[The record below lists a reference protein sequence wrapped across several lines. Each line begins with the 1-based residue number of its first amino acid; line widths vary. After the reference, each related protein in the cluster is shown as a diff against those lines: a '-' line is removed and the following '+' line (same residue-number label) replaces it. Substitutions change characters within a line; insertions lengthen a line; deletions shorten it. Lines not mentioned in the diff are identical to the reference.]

1 VLVPVLAALA
11 GAAVYG
17 ITGVLQQRAAHRVQG
32 SPTDQGRFAKGL
44 IRQPVWLFSTIGS
57 VAGFGLQG
65 LALGTGPIV
74 LVQPVLVTG
83 LLFAGV
89 TGFAVRRRHV
99 DWPFFGALLLTAA
112 GLAVFLVLAR
122 PSKGS
127 GSPGLGRVLPLG
139 IGLAVLL
146 VACVLWSVFRAR
158 GISRS
163 LTMALAAGIDYG
175 VTAAVAKLTIAA
187 FSAGFVAGI
196 THWST
201 WALVVLGPLGFVL
214 NQNAFR
220 EGELASPAVAV
231 ITVTDPLVGIAVGML
246 WLHEVVASSAGA
258 ITGEVLALAAM
269 AGGVWLV
276 AHRTPQVADGDGDGG
291 RPGHADQGGKGTGD
305 GDAGEAAGER
315 HGRTASAA
323 RP

>member
-1 VLVPVLAALA
+1 VVHVLVPVLAALA

-17 ITGVLQQRAAHRVQG
+17 ITGVLQQRAAHRVKG
-32 SPTDQGRFAKGL
+32 SPTDQSRFAKGL
-44 IRQPVWLFSTIGS
+44 VRQPMWLFSTIGS

-74 LVQPVLVTG
+74 LVQPLLVTG

-89 TGFAVRRRHV
+89 TGFVVRRRRV

-112 GLAVFLVLAR
+112 GLATFLVVAR
-122 PSKGS
+122 PSKGH
-127 GSPGLGRVLPLG
+127 GSPGLGQILPLG

-146 VACVLWSVFRAR
+146 VGCVLWSLRAT

-187 FSAGFVAGI
+187 FSHGFVAGI

-246 WLHEVVASSAGA
+246 WLDEVVASGPGA
-258 ITGEVLALAAM
+258 IAGEVLALVAM

-276 AHRTPQVADGDGDGG
+276 AHRTPQVADGDGGRRDDAGGDGG
-291 RPGHADQGGKGTGD
+291 GEDSPAGD
-305 GDAGEAAGER
+305 
-315 HGRTASAA
+315 GRTATAA

>member
-1 VLVPVLAALA
+1 MLVPVLAALA

-17 ITGVLQQRAAHRVQG
+17 ITGVLQQRAAHRVTG
-32 SPTDQGRFAKGL
+32 SPTDQSGFAKGL
-44 IRQPVWLFSTIGS
+44 IRQPMWLLSTIGS

-83 LLFAGV
+83 LLFAGI
-89 TGFAVRRRHV
+89 TGFVVRRRKV
-99 DWPFFGALLLTAA
+99 DWPFAGALLLTAA
-112 GLAVFLVLAR
+112 GLAVFLVVAR

-127 GSPGLGRVLPLG
+127 GSPGLGQILPLG
-139 IGLAVLL
+139 IALAVL
-146 VACVLWSVFRAR
+146 VVGCVLWSVLRAT

-175 VTAAVAKLTIAA
+175 VTAAVAKLTITA
-187 FSAGFVAGI
+187 FSHGFVTGI

-246 WLHEVVASSAGA
+246 WLHEAVASGPGS
-258 ITGEVLALAAM
+258 IIGEVLALAAM

-276 AHRTPQVADGDGDGG
+276 AHRTPQVADGDGGRGDERDDGQDSSAEDGG
-291 RPGHADQGGKGTGD
+291 PSDEEQEGRP
-305 GDAGEAAGER
+305 
-315 HGRTASAA
+315 GRTASAA

>member
-17 ITGVLQQRAAHRVQG
+17 TTGVLQQRAAHRVG
-32 SPTDQGRFAKGL
+32 GAPTDQSRFAKGL
-44 IRQPVWLFSTIGS
+44 VRQPLWLFSTLGS

-74 LVQPVLVTG
+74 LVQPLLVTG

-89 TGFAVRRRHV
+89 TGFAVRRQRV
-99 DWPFFGALLLTAA
+99 DWPFLGALGLTAA
-112 GLAVFLVLAR
+112 GLAAFLVVAR
-122 PSKGS
+122 PSQGT
-127 GSPGLGRVLPLG
+127 GSPGLAQILPLG

-146 VACVLWSVFRAR
+146 VACVLWSLRAR

-187 FSAGFVAGI
+187 FGHGFVAGM

-220 EGELASPAVAV
+220 EGELAAPAVAV
-231 ITVTDPLVGIAVGML
+231 ITVSDPLVGIAVGML
-246 WLHEVVASSAGA
+246 WLDEAVSAGAGA

-276 AHRTPQVADGDGDGG
+276 AHRTPQVAGGDGG
-291 RPGHADQGGKGTGD
+291 GGGGGAPRDSGTCVPQGAGT
-305 GDAGEAAGER
+305 
-315 HGRTASAA
+315 
-323 RP
+323 

>member
-1 VLVPVLAALA
+1 MLVPVLAALA

-32 SPTDQGRFAKGL
+32 DSTDQSGFARGL
-44 IRQPVWLFSTIGS
+44 VRQPLWLFSTIGS

-65 LALGTGPIV
+65 VALGTGPIA
-74 LVQPVLVTG
+74 LVQPLLVTG

-89 TGFAVRRRHV
+89 TGFVVHRRGV

-112 GLAVFLVLAR
+112 GLAAFLVVARPTKGGGEPTLAR
-122 PSKGS
+122 I
-127 GSPGLGRVLPLG
+127 LPLG
-139 IGLAVLL
+139 IGLAVL
-146 VACVLWSVFRAR
+146 VVGCVVWSLRAR
-158 GISRS
+158 GVARS
-163 LTMALAAGIDYG
+163 LTLAFAAGIVYG

-187 FSAGFVAGI
+187 FSDGFVHGL

-201 WALVVLGPLGFVL
+201 WALVVCGPLGFLL

-220 EGELASPAVAV
+220 EGQLASPAVAV
-231 ITVTDPLVGIAVGML
+231 ITVTDPLVGIAIGVL
-246 WLHEVVASSAGA
+246 WLHEAVASGAGP

-276 AHRTPQVADGDGDGG
+276 AHRTPQVAGGDGDRGSGG
-291 RPGHADQGGKGTGD
+291 TPEEGRHA
-305 GDAGEAAGER
+305 EA
-315 HGRTASAA
+315 ASAA
-323 RP
+323 PA

>member
-1 VLVPVLAALA
+1 M
-11 GAAVYG
+11 
-17 ITGVLQQRAAHRVQG
+17 
-32 SPTDQGRFAKGL
+32 
-44 IRQPVWLFSTIGS
+44 WLFSTVGS

-74 LVQPVLVTG
+74 LVQPLLVTG

-89 TGFAVRRRHV
+89 TGFVVRRRRF
-99 DWPFFGALLLTAA
+99 DWPFLGALALTAA
-112 GLAVFLVLAR
+112 GLAAFLVVAR
-122 PSKGS
+122 PSEGT
-127 GSPGLGRVLPLG
+127 GNPGPGRVLPLG
-139 IGLAVLL
+139 VGLAVLL
-146 VACVLWSVFRAR
+146 VACVVWSLRAR
-158 GISRS
+158 GLSRS

-187 FSAGFVAGI
+187 FSHGFVTGI

-231 ITVTDPLVGIAVGML
+231 ITVSDPLVGIAIGML
-246 WLHEVVASSAGA
+246 WLHEAVSTGPGA
-258 ITGEVLALAAM
+258 IAGEVLALAAM

-276 AHRTPQVADGDGDGG
+276 AHRTPQVADGDGG
-291 RPGHADQGGKGTGD
+291 RPG
-305 GDAGEAAGER
+305 DAGGGQAEEPEDGRA
-315 HGRTASAA
+315 GRTASAA

>member
-1 VLVPVLAALA
+1 MLVPVLAALG

-17 ITGVLQQRAAHRVQG
+17 TTGVLQQRAAHRVTG
-32 SPTDQGRFAKGL
+32 GPTDQSRFAKGL
-44 IRQPVWLFSTIGS
+44 VRQPLWLLSTIGS

-65 LALGTGPIV
+65 LALGTGPVV
-74 LVQPVLVTG
+74 LVQPLLVTG

-89 TGFAVRRRHV
+89 TGFVVRRQRV

-112 GLAVFLVLAR
+112 GLAAFLVVAR
-122 PSKGS
+122 PSAGR
-127 GSPGLGRVLPLG
+127 GSPGPAQILPLG
-139 IGLAVLL
+139 IALAVLL
-146 VACVLWSVFRAR
+146 VACVLWSVMRAT

-187 FSAGFVAGI
+187 FSHGFVAGI
-196 THWST
+196 SSWST

-231 ITVTDPLVGIAVGML
+231 ITVTDPLVGIGVGML
-246 WLHEVVASSAGA
+246 WLHEAVASGAGA
-258 ITGEVLALAAM
+258 ITGEVLALVAM

-276 AHRTPQVADGDGDGG
+276 AHRTPQVAAADG
-291 RPGHADQGGKGTGD
+291 DQGGKRAD
-305 GDAGEAAGER
+305 R
-315 HGRTASAA
+315 RTAGAA
-323 RP
+323 RR